1 MKCYNCGKWGHGQ
14 RNCPER
20 KDQPSSMRCGFC
32 GGPQKCKMQKCR
44 AFNLKCNNCNLF
56 GHIKLCCTDFTK
68 SKARKDR
75 DKTISKVEDD
85 MEDSLNSIRL
95 LHVSVRKEENKVR
108 QRAPTGPT
116 TGSSTT
122 RWMTARLSTMRWMT
136 ARSSTMRWM
145 TARSSTTMSTTARTR
160 TTTKDR

>member
-85 MEDSLNSIRL
+85 MEDSLNSICL
-95 LHVSVRKEENKVR
+95 LHVSVRKEEKKVR
-108 QRAPTGPT
+108 QRANRPNNRVMDNDKVINNEMDNRQQGHQQ
-116 TGSSTT
+116 
-122 RWMTARLSTMRWMT
+122 
-136 ARSSTMRWM
+136 
-145 TARSSTTMSTTARTR
+145 
-160 TTTKDR
+160 